1 MADIATIQL
10 TGLDGVYDMLRSLPA
25 EVVSKRGGPVK
36 TALRKG
42 AVVIRKA
49 EIANLRVVTSNQTK
63 EESISTGLLA
73 KNVIVSRGKPPT
85 DGNGERYLVRVRR
98 KTYARVSGKAVTT
111 LKTAQLL
118 EYGSS
123 KQPAEPWIR
132 PAFQSKAA
140 EAIRTVET
148 ELVAAID
155 KIATKLMKQGGA

>member
-1 MADIATIQL
+1 
-10 TGLDGVYDMLRSLPA
+10 
-25 EVVSKRGGPVK
+25 
-36 TALRKG
+36 
-42 AVVIRKA
+42 
-49 EIANLRVVTSNQTK
+49 
-63 EESISTGLLA
+63 
-73 KNVIVSRGKPPT
+73 
-85 DGNGERYLVRVRR
+85 
-98 KTYARVSGKAVTT
+98 VSGKAVTT

-155 KIATKLMKQGGA
+155 RIATKLMKQGGA

>member
-1 MADIATIQL
+1 MAEITTIQL
-10 TGLDGVYDMLRSLPA
+10 TGLDGVYEMLRSLPA

-49 EIANLRVVTSNQTK
+49 EIANLRVVTSNQTQ
-63 EESISTGLLA
+63 EESLSTGLLA